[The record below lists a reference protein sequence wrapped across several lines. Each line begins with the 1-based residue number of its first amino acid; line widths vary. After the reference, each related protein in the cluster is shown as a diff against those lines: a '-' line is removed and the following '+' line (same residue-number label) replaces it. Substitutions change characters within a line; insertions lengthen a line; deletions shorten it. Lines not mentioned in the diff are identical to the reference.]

1 MGSKIARTNYA
12 VAPGEFVAEWM
23 EDNTISLSD
32 MSERMGIT
40 EKSLIALLDGTA
52 DLTNTLAATLEKV
65 TGIKARIWLS
75 YETTYRADKVRLNV

>member
-32 MSERMGIT
+32 MSEHMDIT
-40 EKSLIALLDGTA
+40 ERNLIDLIDGTA
-52 DLTNTLAATLEKV
+52 HLTDSLATKLETV

-75 YETTYRADKVRLNV
+75 YESTYRADKVRLNV

>member
-23 EDNTISLSD
+23 EDNAISLSE
-32 MSERMGIT
+32 MTERMDIT
-40 EKSLIALLDGTA
+40 KESLSALLAGTT
-52 DLTNTLAATLEKV
+52 DLTDSLAAKLETV

-75 YETTYRADKVRLNV
+75 YESTYRADKVRLNV